1 MKKVIGIY
9 WETCNRK
16 RPVIGRADTLFDL
29 LEESRAAHGLD
40 TIDYAGERS
49 DHGDFSTVIDTVD
62 GLLEYAALL
71 ELGAREPLRQVSPQ
85 SAASGEYSRAIAKG
99 IRLAV
104 EDGDLLTAEEPRD
117 DPRYI
122 DGDDKRARLIA
133 HWNELPMGGWTDD
146 NESAFRE
153 AVVSQLSDDLIPD
166 GSATLEEIVAGV
178 EITQAEEAR

>member
-1 MKKVIGIY
+1 MKKAIGIY
-9 WETCNRK
+9 SRTCNRK

-71 ELGAREPLRQVSPQ
+71 ERGAQPG
-85 SAASGEYSRAIAKG
+85 ASGAYHRAVAKG

-104 EDGDLLTAEEPRD
+104 EDDDLLTVREPRH
-117 DPRYI
+117 DPRYV
-122 DGDDKRARLIA
+122 DDDDKRARLIA
-133 HWNELPMGGWTDD
+133 HWEDLPMGGWTDD
-146 NESAFRE
+146 DRSAFRE
-153 AVVSQLSDDLIPD
+153 ALVDQLEADLLRD
-166 GSATLEEIVAGV
+166 GSATPEEIATNIHIERIG
-178 EITQAEEAR
+178 RD

>member
-1 MKKVIGIY
+1 MKKAIGIY
-9 WETCNRK
+9 SRTCNRK

-40 TIDYAGERS
+40 TIDYAGECS

-62 GLLEYAALL
+62 GLLDYAALL
-71 ELGAREPLRQVSPQ
+71 EQGAQPG
-85 SAASGEYSRAIAKG
+85 ASGEYHRAIAKSV
-99 IRLAV
+99 RSAV
-104 EDGDLLTAEEPRD
+104 ADDDLLTVREPRH

-122 DGDDKRARLIA
+122 DEDDKRARLIA
-133 HWNELPMGGWTDD
+133 HWIELPMGGWTDD

-166 GSATLEEIVAGV
+166 SSATVEEIVAGV
-178 EITQAEEAR
+178 EITMVPTTTEGEA